1 MRLTFNSTRINF
13 STGFRIDASK
23 WDEQKQRVKNGCT
36 NKAMQS
42 AAEINTVLNQ
52 YEAELHSIFKKFET
66 LDTMPTKDQVKEAFN
81 RMHLSESAKEEGVS
95 AMEEVQRN
103 IALTLAR
110 NAAIPEGQVL
120 SNVEMEN
127 LVNDLFACN
136 NVNYTPDGKN
146 VLCILKQQEI
156 EHLLA

>member
-1 MRLTFNSTRINF
+1 MPEMASMGFELDNLGGGSYAVNAIPAGLDGINPLRLVQNI
-13 STGFRIDASK
+13 
-23 WDEQKQRVKNGCT
+23 V
-36 NKAMQS
+36 
-42 AAEINTVLNQ
+42 
-52 YEAELHSIFKKFET
+52 
-66 LDTMPTKDQVKEAFN
+66 
-81 RMHLSESAKEEGVS
+81 ESAKEEGVS

>member
-1 MRLTFNSTRINF
+1 
-13 STGFRIDASK
+13 
-23 WDEQKQRVKNGCT
+23 
-36 NKAMQS
+36 
-42 AAEINTVLNQ
+42 
-52 YEAELHSIFKKFET
+52 
-66 LDTMPTKDQVKEAFN
+66 
-81 RMHLSESAKEEGVS
+81 
-95 AMEEVQRN
+95 MEEVQRN